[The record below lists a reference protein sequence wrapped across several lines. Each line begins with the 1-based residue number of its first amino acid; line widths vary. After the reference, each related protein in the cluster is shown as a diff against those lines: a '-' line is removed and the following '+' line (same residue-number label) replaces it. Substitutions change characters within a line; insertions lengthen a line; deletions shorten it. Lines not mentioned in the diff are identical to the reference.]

1 MLIPWMDHVEAQPLP
16 SWNGSCEN
24 HAELLWVKERH
35 YECGAVRSCSVVCLS
50 FFQLRLGCFWDW
62 ACLLSFGLSST
73 GHSSLMFINQLI
85 ILKWDDK
92 DIRTTESKNV
102 SNRVFWQEIPE
113 SFKWQ
118 VPQDGIAAMGSVIL
132 ALSLAPWQNRTV
144 PDKDLQGWRQTSSDF
159 SNSNGAVWYPDL
171 KFVEHT
177 GALGERECCA
187 DNRWRLVGR
196 ILKIERF

>member
-1 MLIPWMDHVEAQPLP
+1 MWRHSRFHPGTVHVRIMP
-16 SWNGSCEN
+16 SCFESKKGIMN
-24 HAELLWVKERH
+24 AEL
-35 YECGAVRSCSVVCLS
+35 CGAVLLFVWVFFSCVWVAFEIEHVCCHLV
-50 FFQLRLGCFWDW
+50 FLRLGIPAWC
-62 ACLLSFGLSST
+62 SS
-73 GHSSLMFINQLI
+73 IND

-171 KFVEHT
+171 KFVEDT